1 MHFAYLTVHVAT
13 CYHVATMNEA
23 ERLTEK
29 ENNMKYFANINS
41 LDELKKEFRRLAMIH
56 HPDRGGDVEA
66 MKAINNEYDMMF
78 PALKAKTAAQTTE
91 TAQSTRSEF
100 YTANGWKGER
110 YEAGRSLKEIAQL
123 VRTYIKEFFPDYR
136 FSVRTSYA
144 SMCQELHVDMKEA
157 PADIFKTYEEM
168 TDEDINECWR
178 KAVRNDVWTLNNWS
192 KAEEKA
198 EFERIWSK
206 YGAFYKCLTDRTRA
220 TVKAV
225 DEYVN
230 SFNFDDC
237 DSMIDYFDVNFY
249 FFGCLQSPGAVKIIP
264 RAPRAEKRPAKAE
277 KPEQTAPAKL
287 PALRVEFNTECD
299 GIEVYFQ
306 PKPSQETRDA
316 LKAAGYRWHSVK
328 KCWYAKRSEERL
340 QALKKI
346 EGAA

>member
-1 MHFAYLTVHVAT
+1 MT
-13 CYHVATMNEA
+13 
-23 ERLTEK
+23 
-29 ENNMKYFANINS
+29 YFAQCKT
-41 LDELKKEFRRLAMIH
+41 LDDLKKEFRRLAMIH
-56 HPDRGGDVEA
+56 HPDRGGDVET
-66 MKAINNEYDMMF
+66 MKEINNEYDMMF
-78 PALKAKTAAQTTE
+78 PVLKAKTAAQSTE

-123 VRTYIKEFFPDYR
+123 VRAYIKEFFPDYR

-168 TDEDINECWR
+168 TDDDISECWR
-178 KAVRNDVWTLNNWS
+178 KATRNSVWTLNNWN

-206 YGAFYKCLTDRTRA
+206 YGAFYKCLTDKTRA

-230 SFNFDDC
+230 SFNYDDC

-249 FFGCLQSPGAVKIIP
+249 YFGCLQIPALQEPRSAPPRP
-264 RAPRAEKRPAKAE
+264 RAKPQHRQLRARISPR
-277 KPEQTAPAKL
+277 
-287 PALRVEFNTECD
+287 
-299 GIEVYFQ
+299 Q
-306 PKPSQETRDA
+306 PRRSSQRFA
-316 LKAAGYRWHSVK
+316 
-328 KCWYAKRSEERL
+328 
-340 QALKKI
+340 
-346 EGAA
+346 

>member
-1 MHFAYLTVHVAT
+1 
-13 CYHVATMNEA
+13 
-23 ERLTEK
+23 
-29 ENNMKYFANINS
+29 MKYFAQCKN
-41 LDELKKEFRRLAMIH
+41 LEELKKEFRRLAMIH
-56 HPDRGGDVEA
+56 HPDRGGDVET
-66 MKAINNEYDMMF
+66 MKEINNEYDMMF
-78 PALKAKTAAQTTE
+78 PVLKAKTAAQSTE

-123 VRTYIKEFFPDYR
+123 VRAYIKEFFPDYR
-136 FSVRTSYA
+136 FSVRTAYA

-168 TDEDINECWR
+168 TDDDISECWR
-178 KAVRNDVWTLNNWS
+178 KATRNSVWTLNSWN

-198 EFERIWSK
+198 EFERIWSE
-206 YGAFYKCLTDRTRA
+206 YGAFYKCLTDKTRA

-230 SFNFDDC
+230 SFNYDDC

-249 FFGCLQSPGAVKIIP
+249 YFGCLQSPGSVKIVP

-277 KPEQTAPAKL
+277 SKAPAPAEANADQPQTAPAKL
-287 PALRVEFNTECD
+287 AALRVEFNTERD
-299 GIEVYFQ
+299 GIEVYFTS
-306 PKPSQETRDA
+306 KPSQETRDA

-328 KCWYAKRSEERL
+328 KCWFAKRTEAHL
-340 QALKKI
+340 QALKRI
-346 EGAA
+346 EDEAAA